1 MAVPSLFS
9 WLTTLRQ
16 VDARRRRDA
25 LHDAVVASRGDEESV
40 RSVSSALAQAADPTP
55 QRRAGLRELEQWL
68 GGGG

>member
-16 VDARRRRDA
+16 IDARRRRDA
-25 LHDAVVASRGDEESV
+25 LHDAVIATRGNEDTV

-55 QRRAGLRELEQWL
+55 RRRGGLRELEQLL
-68 GGGG
+68 GGGA